1 LQAGG
6 LDGHRGAAARA
17 AANAGGQGAPRCSAV
32 AASTWTFVERLQR
45 NRVDAV
51 IAQPVN
57 RHVPG
62 LQAAVR
68 AVLEQPVPN
77 ALNGKFSWFQVRT
90 PQDTKR

>member
-1 LQAGG
+1 
-6 LDGHRGAAARA
+6 
-17 AANAGGQGAPRCSAV
+17 
-32 AASTWTFVERLQR
+32 
-45 NRVDAV
+45 
-51 IAQPVN
+51 
-57 RHVPG
+57 